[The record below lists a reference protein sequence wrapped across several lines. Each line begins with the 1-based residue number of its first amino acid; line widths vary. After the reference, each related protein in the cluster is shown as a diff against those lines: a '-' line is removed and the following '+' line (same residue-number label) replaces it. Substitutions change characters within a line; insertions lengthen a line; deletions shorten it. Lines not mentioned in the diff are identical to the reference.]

1 MGENR
6 VDADAVDADAV
17 GDRIVVPGPKLG
29 QLGPSTAGEV
39 QDVEQQDEG
48 AEFLQPIGE
57 RELLAAGRRQ
67 LEVRSLVPYLQHLE
81 EFIR

>member
-29 QLGPSTAGEV
+29 QLGPSTTGEV
-39 QDVEQQDEG
+39 EDVEKEDDG
-48 AEFLQPIGE
+48 AMLLQRIAE
-57 RELLAAGRRQ
+57 RELLSTCSRQ
-67 LEVRSLVPYLQHLE
+67 LEVRGLVPNGEH
-81 EFIR
+81 RAKV